1 MPLGKSEEIASL
13 SLMLLFDIMLAVS
26 MTGLVFLQGTGWPG
40 TNYNVT
46 EDFKII
52 QRQPL
57 AHRGRDT
64 RFSQSPIPQDSEMPE
79 DFYLTTIL
87 EKYAER

>member
-1 MPLGKSEEIASL
+1 MLRVILISRPPLRFSS
-13 SLMLLFDIMLAVS
+13 VS
-26 MTGLVFLQGTGWPG
+26 MTGLVFLQGSGWPG
-40 TNYNVT
+40 SNYNVLG
-46 EDFKII
+46 DIKIL

-64 RFSQSPIPQDSEMPE
+64 RFSQSPLPQDSEMPE

-87 EKYAER
+87 ENYAER